1 MAFSQI
7 RKKFYVSQ
15 EVANT
20 DLNQSQFEALTWVEV
35 KGVGSVGETGTIT
48 NVISYDTLAT
58 EVRQKAKG
66 ISDAGDPDIECERIA
81 ADPGQILLRAAC
93 DFDDYDSRAFKFEF
107 QDGSV
112 QYLRG
117 LVMGPRRPGGGPESF
132 ELEVFT
138 LGLQQPELLVAPP
151 T

>member
-7 RKKFYVSQ
+7 NKKFYISQ
-15 EVANT
+15 EVTNT
-20 DLNQSQFEALTWVEV
+20 DLNQAGFEALTWVEV

-48 NVISYDTLAT
+48 NPISYDTLSAQ
-58 EVRQKAKG
+58 VRQKAKG

-81 ADPGQILLRAAC
+81 NDPGQILMRAAC
-93 DFDDYDSRAFKFEF
+93 AFDDADNRSFKFEM

-117 LVMGPRRPGGGPESF
+117 LVMGPRRPGGGPEAF

-138 LGLQQPELLVAPP
+138 LGLQQPELLVNPP